1 MSALPLGAAL
11 AMGVRPRQPDH
22 EGEPTGEQTDAEREV
37 AGHAPGSWHRACQH
51 VRVNR
56 GITVNG
62 VRLHCVV
69 EGKGPLVLLLHG
81 FPESAHAWRNQI
93 PALAHRF
100 RVVAPDLRGY
110 AESEKPPRVSDYRMP
125 VLVADIV
132 GLIEALGEERAHI
145 VGHDWGGAIAWAA
158 AQTRPEVVDRLVV
171 LNCPHPMPLKRALRS
186 LSRQVLRSWY
196 VLFFQ
201 LPELPESIL
210 LRDGAAILER
220 SLRGS
225 TIRPDTFSE
234 DDILEYRRALS
245 IPGAATAALNY
256 YRAVFRDALTGRALE
271 ASTIIHAPTLL
282 IWAED
287 DVALGKELTDDME
300 GLFASEFRIE
310 YVRNT
315 SHWVMEERPEV
326 VNRLLLDFLRA

>member
-1 MSALPLGAAL
+1 M
-11 AMGVRPRQPDH
+11 D
-22 EGEPTGEQTDAEREV
+22 
-37 AGHAPGSWHRACQH
+37 
-51 VRVNR
+51 R

-62 VRLHCVV
+62 VRLHCVL

-81 FPESAHAWRNQI
+81 FPESAHAWRKQI
-93 PALAHRF
+93 PALADRF

-110 AESEKPPRVSDYRMP
+110 AESERPPHVSDYRMP

-158 AQTRPEVVDRLVV
+158 AQTRPAIVDRLVV
-171 LNCPHPMPLKRALRS
+171 LNCPHPLPLQRALRS

-210 LRDGAAILER
+210 VRDGAAILER
-220 SLRGS
+220 SLRGGA
-225 TIRPDTFSE
+225 IRPDTFSE

-256 YRAVFRDALTGRALE
+256 YRAAFRDALTGRTLDP
-271 ASTIIHAPTLL
+271 SRIIQAPTLL

-287 DVALGKELTDDME
+287 DFALGRELTDDME
-300 GLFASEFRIE
+300 GLFAREFRIE

-326 VNRLLLDFLRA
+326 VNRLLLDFLLS

>member
-1 MSALPLGAAL
+1 VSAPPFGAAL

-22 EGEPTGEQTDAEREV
+22 EGEPSGEQTDAEREV

-51 VRVNR
+51 VRVDR

-62 VRLHCVV
+62 VRLHCVL

-81 FPESAHAWRNQI
+81 FPESAHAWRKQI
-93 PALAHRF
+93 PALADRF

-110 AESEKPPRVSDYRMP
+110 AESERPPHVSDYRMP

-158 AQTRPEVVDRLVV
+158 AQTRPAIVDRLVV
-171 LNCPHPMPLKRALRS
+171 LNCPHPLPLQRALRS

-201 LPELPESIL
+201 LP
-210 LRDGAAILER
+210 ILER
-220 SLRGS
+220 SLRGGA
-225 TIRPDTFSE
+225 IRPDTFSE

-256 YRAVFRDALTGRALE
+256 YRAAFRDALTGRTLDP
-271 ASTIIHAPTLL
+271 SRIIQAPTLL

-287 DVALGKELTDDME
+287 DFALGRELTDDME
-300 GLFASEFRIE
+300 GLFAREFRIE

-326 VNRLLLDFLRA
+326 VNRLLLDFLLS

>member
-1 MSALPLGAAL
+1 M
-11 AMGVRPRQPDH
+11 D
-22 EGEPTGEQTDAEREV
+22 
-37 AGHAPGSWHRACQH
+37 
-51 VRVNR
+51 R

-62 VRLHCVV
+62 VRLHCVL

-93 PALAHRF
+93 PALADRF

-300 GLFASEFRIE
+300 GLFASEFRVE

>member
-1 MSALPLGAAL
+1 MRVG
-11 AMGVRPRQPDH
+11 PRQPDH
-22 EGEPTGEQTDAEREV
+22 EREPSGEQTDAEREV
-37 AGHAPGSWHRACQH
+37 AGHARGSWHRACQH
-51 VRVNR
+51 VPVRR
-56 GITVNG
+56 DIAVNG
-62 VRLHCVV
+62 VRLHCVL

-81 FPESAHAWRNQI
+81 FPESAYAWRKQI
-93 PALAHRF
+93 PALAERF

-110 AESEKPPRVSDYRMP
+110 AESDKPPRVSDYRIP

-132 GLIEALGEERAHI
+132 GLIQALGEDRAHV

-158 AQTRPEVVDRLVV
+158 AETRPEAVDRLVV

-201 LPELPESIL
+201 LPRVPE
-210 LRDGAAILER
+210 AILGWDGGAGLER
-220 SLRGS
+220 MLRGS
-225 TIRPDTFSE
+225 ANRGRAFS
-234 DDILEYRRALS
+234 DDDLLEYRRAFS
-245 IPGAATAALNY
+245 MPGAATATLNY
-256 YRAVFRDALTGRALE
+256 YRAVFRDALTGRALD
-271 ASTIIHAPTLL
+271 ASTIIQAPTLL

-287 DVALGKELTDDME
+287 DVALGRELTNDMQ

-310 YVRNT
+310 YVPHT
-315 SHWVMEERPEV
+315 SHWVMEERPEL

>member
-1 MSALPLGAAL
+1 
-11 AMGVRPRQPDH
+11 MGVGPGKPDH
-22 EGEPTGEQTDAEREV
+22 QGEPSREQPDAEREV
-37 AGHAPGSWHRACQH
+37 AGHASGTGHRACQH
-51 VRVNR
+51 VRVDR
-56 GITVNG
+56 GISVNG

-81 FPESAHAWRNQI
+81 FPESAHAWRKQI
-93 PALAHRF
+93 PALADRF

-132 GLIEALGEERAHI
+132 GLIEKFDEERAHI
-145 VGHDWGGAIAWAA
+145 IGHDWGGAIAWAA
-158 AQTRPEVVDRLVV
+158 AQTRPQIVDRLVV
-171 LNCPHPMPLKRALRS
+171 LNCPHPLPFQRALRS

-201 LPELPESIL
+201 LPQLPEAIL

-220 SLRGS
+220 SLRGNA
-225 TIRPDTFSE
+225 IRPGTFSE

-256 YRAVFRDALTGRALE
+256 YRAVFRDALTGRALD
-271 ASTIIHAPTLL
+271 ASTIIQAPTLL

-287 DVALGKELTDDME
+287 DFALGRDLTEDMQR
-300 GLFASEFRIE
+300 LFASDFRIE
-310 YVRNT
+310 YLPNT

-326 VNRLLLDFLRA
+326 VNHLLLDFLLA